1 MYIANSPQDVIKES
15 IEVSPL
21 DDYYRLYYSNSAKY
35 LLSITFNR
43 HSSIF
48 DLTTMT
54 KSTQTLPRANF
65 GGFSLDDKYIAFVA
79 KNNMTIIETETFKTM
94 KIFTDGNGFGQ
105 IVGSLDNKYFI
116 YANNT

>member
-1 MYIANSPQDVIKES
+1 MYIANSQQDVIKDS
-15 IEVSPL
+15 VIVNAL
-21 DDYYRLYYSNSAKY
+21 DDYYRLSFSNSAKY

-43 HSSIF
+43 YSSIF
-48 DLTTMT
+48 DLNTMT

-79 KNNMTIIETETFKTM
+79 KNNMTIIEADTFKTM